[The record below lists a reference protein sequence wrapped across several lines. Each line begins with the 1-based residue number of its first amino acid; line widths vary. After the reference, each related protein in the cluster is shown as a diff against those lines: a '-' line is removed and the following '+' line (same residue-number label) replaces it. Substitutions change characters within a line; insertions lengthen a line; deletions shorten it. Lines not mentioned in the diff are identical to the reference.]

1 MKTEDNDKLLYLISK
16 IDKNNLTLDIP
27 TDELYALNDVSA
39 IYIYCSEDLKKY
51 YIGQTNSII
60 RRHLEHSKEK
70 NKKSK
75 DLIYSDFKGGTLIIF
90 YSENTSSNL
99 NYIENS
105 LIKLFK
111 SWEIMFK
118 SSYGL
123 ELLNKPSGNKSDLLQ
138 IRRETVDVKVVKE
151 ILDILKTKTLILF
164 PIDEKLGALK
174 SILFRHSPFYELT
187 EKQQEILN
195 EFIISDN
202 DFFVIRGG
210 AGTGKTV
217 LLNHIVARF
226 LGENI
231 KNREQSIPVKK
242 IAVCLKVNIKN
253 QIKSIFQCYR
263 ENLEYYGIY
272 INTFNKLLS
281 GRNENYDYLLVDEA
295 HRLIRKSKGLF
306 PVQYR
311 NILEEGNKDTA
322 LELLLDK
329 SNKTLLFYDEYQRI
343 RPSDMENIGEKT
355 NYAVKLGLDPEK
367 VYEKKLSSQ
376 YRIKIKAD
384 GNKFDISYANNY
396 VKFIK
401 YMLGISKDKP
411 SSLGFLDY
419 DYFGL
424 CYNLDELKD
433 FIDDKR
439 KKFPFKK
446 ASILAGQSRPHDKG
460 RGGKQKGELAWK
472 EINMGWNSNH
482 RLWASEGNYMDEVGT
497 IHSAQGYEFDFVA
510 VIIGKDLEYK
520 NNSVSANRSN
530 YFDQKGK
537 AGIKRSE
544 NEVLG
549 EYIKHI
555 YYTLLTRGVYGTR
568 VYIEDDA
575 LREYWIR
582 KTEELKQQTK

>member
-1 MKTEDNDKLLYLISK
+1 MKSEEKDKLFYLKSK
-16 IDKNNLTLDIP
+16 IDKNNLMLDIP
-27 TDELYALNDVSA
+27 SDELYALSDVSA

-70 NKKSK
+70 EEESE
-75 DLIYSDFKGGTLIIF
+75 DLIYSDFKDGTLIIF

-99 NYIENS
+99 NYVENS

-111 SWEIMFK
+111 SWEVMFK

-123 ELLNKPSGNKSDLLQ
+123 ELLNKPSGNRSDLLQ

-151 ILDILKTKTLILF
+151 ILDILNKERLILF

-187 EKQQEILN
+187 EGQQRILN

-217 LLNHIVARF
+217 LLNHIVAQF
-226 LGENI
+226 LGDNI
-231 KNREQSIPVKK
+231 KNREKSIPVKK

-253 QIKSIFQCYR
+253 QIKGIFQCYR
-263 ENLEYYGIY
+263 KNLEYYGIY
-272 INTFNKLLS
+272 INTFNNLIS
-281 GRNENYDYLLVDEA
+281 GSDGNYDYLLVDEA
-295 HRLIRKSKGLF
+295 HRLIRKGKGLF

-311 NILEEGNKDTA
+311 KILEEGNKDTA

-343 RPSDMENIGEKT
+343 RPSDMENIGKKAD
-355 NYAVKLGLDPEK
+355 YAAKLGLDPQK
-367 VYEKKLSSQ
+367 VYEKKLNSQ

-384 GNKFDISYANNY
+384 YKKFNISYANNY
-396 VKFIK
+396 VKYIK
-401 YMLGISKDKP
+401 YMLGLSKDKP
-411 SSLGFLDY
+411 SNLEFLDY

-424 CYNLDELKD
+424 CNSIDELKD
-433 FIDDKR
+433 YIDDKR

-446 ASILAGQSRPHDKG
+446 ASILAGQSRLHDKG
-460 RGGKQKGELAWK
+460 RKGKQKGELAWK

-482 RLWASEGNYMDEVGT
+482 RRWASEGNYIDEVGT
-497 IHSAQGYEFDFVA
+497 IHSVQGYEFDFVA

-520 NNSVSANRSN
+520 DNRIIANRSK

-549 EYIKHI
+549 EFIKNI

-575 LREYWIR
+575 LREYWR
-582 KTEELKQQTK
+582 MKTRELKQDS